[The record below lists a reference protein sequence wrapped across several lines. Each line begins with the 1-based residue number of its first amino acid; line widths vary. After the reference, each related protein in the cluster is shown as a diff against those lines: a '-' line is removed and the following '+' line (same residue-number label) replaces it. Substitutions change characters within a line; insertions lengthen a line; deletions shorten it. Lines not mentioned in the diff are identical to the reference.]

1 MVMDRLAIITFLL
14 YNVSCKWIW
23 SNPLGTRG
31 TSSDEMSVVTSTTI
45 VGFFFRPPSLPVV
58 FQTAAYGLK
67 MGSTVNEVVAM
78 WLRREPCHS
87 TGQGLGNERL
97 DPPASL
103 AWDGITHVP

>member
-1 MVMDRLAIITFLL
+1 M
-14 YNVSCKWIW
+14 
-23 SNPLGTRG
+23 TRDEWNEELPHDLELEVD
-31 TSSDEMSVVTSTTI
+31 TSYGIDEGGDIFTVW
-45 VGFFFRPPSLPVV
+45 
-58 FQTAAYGLK
+58 AYGLK